1 MTLGE
6 ITVFQ
11 PSSWRSTSTVLR
23 QHVLNNIIDNWFYK
37 ENFEILIDYR
47 TDLVIF
53 WVLIWNCFET
63 LDNVNHLTTNVYR
76 NECIRDRKDWEK
88 FQHLFEL
95 GKKTRDCFQVFG
107 TLTAV
112 LCTKMSGIFLVL
124 TVICRP
130 FTFVG

>member
-11 PSSWRSTSTVLR
+11 PSSWRSTSTVLI

-88 FQHLFEL
+88 FQHLLEL
-95 GKKTRDCFQVFG
+95 GKKNRDCFQVFG